1 MKTLSY
7 QEPDLSSRNPAM
19 PVIKFDSHW
28 NIVEA
33 NGAGVEFLDLMGG
46 IQSEIPSSLLLA
58 NYPFIS
64 KPDCCQDICIT
75 LGTDN
80 YYFSAV
86 AFRELGYLGLY
97 AYRIVYRE
105 AVPVRAA

>member
-1 MKTLSY
+1 MKTTLKES
-7 QEPDLSSRNPAM
+7 DLTDRNPGL
-19 PVIKFDSHW
+19 PVIKFDNYW

-33 NGAGVEFLDLMGG
+33 IAPGVEFLDLLGG
-46 IQSEIPSSLLLA
+46 IQSEIPPSILMA
-58 NYPFIS
+58 NYPCITQS
-64 KPDCCQDICIT
+64 DCCVDICIT
-75 LGTDN
+75 LGPDN

-86 AFRELGYLGLY
+86 AFPEAGYLGLY